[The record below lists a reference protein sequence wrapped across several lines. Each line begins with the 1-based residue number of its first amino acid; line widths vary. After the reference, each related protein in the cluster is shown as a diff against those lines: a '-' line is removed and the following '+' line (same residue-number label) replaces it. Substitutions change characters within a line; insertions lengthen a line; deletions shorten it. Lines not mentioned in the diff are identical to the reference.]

1 MAAGLSLTQ
10 DQLEPAM
17 ARLGELLAAQGAGDR
32 PPRSLRLDGL
42 LTAGGATPELAAA
55 LAAAGP
61 YGAGAPAPRLALA
74 ASRITGARRIGDGH
88 LALRLADG
96 LGGHLDAV
104 AFRAFETPLGSFLE
118 AQAGAAAHLA
128 GRLERDDGPAAPAPS
143 SPSRTLPPRTD
154 PALHK
159 RLDPR
164 KARRYIAPRARP
176 SSIG

>member
-1 MAAGLSLTQ
+1 MAAGLSLTP

-42 LTAGGATPELAAA
+42 LAAGGATPELAAA

-74 ASRITGARRIGDGH
+74 ASRIAGARRIGDGH

-118 AQAGAAAHLA
+118 ARAGAAAHLA
-128 GRLERDDGPAAPAPS
+128 GRLERDDWAGRARAKLTVEDAAPA
-143 SPSRTLPPRTD
+143 RLIPRCTSG
-154 PALHK
+154 L
-159 RLDPR
+159 
-164 KARRYIAPRARP
+164 IRP
-176 SSIG
+176 EPDDT